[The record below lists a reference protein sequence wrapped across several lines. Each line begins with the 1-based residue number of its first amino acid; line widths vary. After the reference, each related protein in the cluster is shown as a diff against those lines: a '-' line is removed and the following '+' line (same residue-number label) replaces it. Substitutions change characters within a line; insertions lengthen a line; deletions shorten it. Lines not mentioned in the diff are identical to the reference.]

1 MIKQYGI
8 EGLLSQSN
16 GKAIEVDA
24 EKEEAS
30 IPGELG
36 QPNVTVKNFDNLL
49 V

>member
-1 MIKQYGI
+1 MRVSKAGVYVMIKQYGI

-36 QPNVTVKNFDNLL
+36 
-49 V
+49 